1 MGGRARA
8 AQDAPADGLFNKKEE
23 EISSFPSLSLTHFLP
38 SFLPPSQFSFFFCS
52 SSSCQEAGKREKNC
66 TKVIDA
72 SFVSECTLE
81 KVISASCF
89 PD

>member
-38 SFLPPSQFSFFFCS
+38 SFLPPNFLFFSVLLAVAKK
-52 SSSCQEAGKREKNC
+52 QERERKIVP
-66 TKVIDA
+66 K
-72 SFVSECTLE
+72 
-81 KVISASCF
+81 
-89 PD
+89 